1 MVVEEVIARSLLL
14 LRRILVSTESVVAI
28 VVAVVAVG
36 CCECMRWWADVTSHS
51 SKFF

>member
-14 LRRILVSTESVVAI
+14 LRRVFLSTESVVA
-28 VVAVVAVG
+28 VVVAVG
-36 CCECMRWWADVTSHS
+36 CCECMRWWADVTSQN